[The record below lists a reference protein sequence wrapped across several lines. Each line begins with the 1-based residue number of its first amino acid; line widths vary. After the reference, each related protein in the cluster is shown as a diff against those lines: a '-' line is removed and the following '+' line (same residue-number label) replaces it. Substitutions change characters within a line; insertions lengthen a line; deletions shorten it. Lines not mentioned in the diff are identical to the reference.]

1 MSTDSHDNSG
11 ILTEI
16 EAYTGVCCVSHLSL
30 SLSIYQ
36 KRPEERGKEGEW
48 EGRDWVRRGG
58 GRETENKSVT
68 LW

>member
-30 SLSIYQ
+30 YLSIRRGQ
-36 KRPEERGKEGEW
+36 KREGKRESGRGEIG
-48 EGRDWVRRGG
+48 
-58 GRETENKSVT
+58 
-68 LW
+68 

>member
-30 SLSIYQ
+30 YLSIRRGQ
-36 KRPEERGKEGEW
+36 KREGKKESAR
-48 EGRDWVRRGG
+48 GRDWMRRGE
-58 GRETENKSVT
+58 GRETEKKSVT
-68 LW
+68 HR